1 MPVIAKAECKL
12 NQRDQIKQKL
22 DEKALTPDD
31 WQTIAGDRVL
41 AVTVLDDIVKKYH
54 DYRTLSLR
62 QKRHAS
68 ALAVTEPDK
77 KNESGMATQLVRH
90 HSRASVDSA
99 KAKKEEAQAFR
110 PIEKA
115 RLRRQIN
122 DQLTV
127 IATFDKA
134 GMISHAGKVDLQ
146 K

>member
-1 MPVIAKAECKL
+1 MIAQAECKL
-12 NQRDQIKQKL
+12 NQRDQIKQKM

-68 ALAVTEPDK
+68 ALAFPEPDK
-77 KNESGMATQLVRH
+77 KNESGMATQLERH
-90 HSRASVDSA
+90 HSRATVHSS
-99 KAKKEEAQAFR
+99 KSKEKREEAQAFR

-115 RLRRQIN
+115 RLRRRIN
-122 DQLTV
+122 D
-127 IATFDKA
+127 
-134 GMISHAGKVDLQ
+134 
-146 K
+146 